1 MGECFFWYRST
12 QVVPDNT
19 ETRVRVL
26 NGPFS
31 ATTQVSRYQTEKVK
45 PIWIL
50 LKQETVGGSGISWA
64 ICKCA
69 SCSRQITTPAP
80 HHSVFTGQLPF
91 LPPNQQRQ
99 SNEGVLYPRQWAVK
113 LLCVCV
119 KLPVYNKISQETRN
133 IATSV
138 SRKQ

>member
-50 LKQETVGGSGISWA
+50 LKQETVGGSGYQLGHMQVCILLQTDNHTSTPPLSFLQ
-64 ICKCA
+64 A
-69 SCSRQITTPAP
+69 SCPSCRPIN
-80 HHSVFTGQLPF
+80 SVKAMKVSFIPDNGPL
-91 LPPNQQRQ
+91 NC
-99 SNEGVLYPRQWAVK
+99 
-113 LLCVCV
+113 CVCV
-119 KLPVYNKISQETRN
+119 LSCQFTIKYLKKH
-133 IATSV
+133 AT
-138 SRKQ
+138 